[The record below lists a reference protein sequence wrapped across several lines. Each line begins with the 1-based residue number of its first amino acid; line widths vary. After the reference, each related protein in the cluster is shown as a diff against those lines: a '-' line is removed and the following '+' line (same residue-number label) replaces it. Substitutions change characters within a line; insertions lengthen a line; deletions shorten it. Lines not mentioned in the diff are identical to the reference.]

1 VIGRGPQFSNPPP
14 KLLRHHNPIENDT
27 PLKDGSKLQS
37 IERVCQEPMCIF
49 HASYDNNTSLCLSD
63 LPPSITE
70 VPDFRVVNQGWKSPP
85 PPSFHHLP
93 LPIPFG
99 TENKTK
105 GPEQN
110 PKTQNSL
117 NKDNDIYFIYL

>member
-1 VIGRGPQFSNPPP
+1 M
-14 KLLRHHNPIENDT
+14 E
-27 PLKDGSKLQS
+27 
-37 IERVCQEPMCIF
+37 EP
-49 HASYDNNTSLCLSD
+49 
-63 LPPSITE
+63 
-70 VPDFRVVNQGWKSPP
+70 PP

-117 NKDNDIYFIYL
+117 NKDNDIYFIYLEMMRIIVQRSNENKKKKKEIKF